1 MWYISGGLILF
12 CYWLAFF
19 LSDRTTPKTHLMSW
33 IVLLVASL
41 LWPISAPLAIL
52 ELLGKTQGGGGKPK
66 AINTS
71 YQDLN

>member
-1 MWYISGGLILF
+1 MWYVSGSLILF

-19 LSDRTTPKTHLMSW
+19 LSDRTTPKNHSMSW
-33 IVLLVASL
+33 IVLIIASL

-52 ELLGKTQGGGGKPK
+52 ELLGKTHGGNGKPK
-66 AINTS
+66 PLNNS

>member
-1 MWYISGGLILF
+1 MWYVSGSLILF

-19 LSDRTTPKTHLMSW
+19 LSDRTTPKTHLISW
-33 IVLLVASL
+33 IVLIIASL

-52 ELLGKTQGGGGKPK
+52 ELLGKTHGGNGKPEP
-66 AINTS
+66 INHS